1 VRVALVVPGGV
12 DRSGRERV
20 IPTLLW
26 LIERLA
32 VRHVVHVFVLRHYP
46 RPCTYQLCGA
56 TIHDLGR
63 ARGPR
68 GLRSLVQLGTLIR
81 ALRAAG
87 PFDVIHGLW
96 AMPSGLLASIAGWYL
111 GIPVAV
117 TFDSGELVCI
127 PDIAYGQQCSWR
139 GRVVVRLIARLSRLH
154 VCSEYMER
162 LAGAKG
168 LSAIR
173 IPIGVDGNQFR
184 PPPSRVD
191 GPPWRLLHVAS
202 LNSVKDQG
210 TLLRAVARVVAAIP
224 AVHLDIVGEDALK
237 GRIQRLCET
246 QELREHVTFHG
257 FQPTTALPS
266 FYQRAHLLVA
276 SSRHEAAGVGILEA
290 AMCGLPAV
298 GTSVGYIA
306 DWSPEAA
313 VSVAVGDDVA
323 LASAVTTLLR
333 DPARREAIGREAM
346 ARARSHDADW
356 SATAIEKFYIS
367 AL

>member
-1 VRVALVVPGGV
+1 MRIALVVPGGV

-32 VRHVVHVFVLRHYP
+32 ARHAVHVFVLRHYP
-46 RPCTYQLCGA
+46 RPCTYQLRGA

-68 GLRSLVQLGTLIR
+68 GLRSIVQLGALIR

-96 AMPSGLLASIAGWYL
+96 AMPSGLLASLAGSCL
-111 GIPVAV
+111 GIPIVV

-139 GRVVVRLIARLSRLH
+139 GRFAVRLIARLARLH

-162 LAGAKG
+162 FARAKG
-168 LSAIR
+168 LSPVR
-173 IPIGVDGNQFR
+173 IPIGVDGDQFQ
-184 PPPSRVD
+184 PPLSRTD

-202 LNSVKDQG
+202 LNTVKDQG
-210 TLLRAVARVVAAIP
+210 TLLRAFVRVVDAIP
-224 AVHLDIVGEDALK
+224 DVHLDIVGEDALND
-237 GRIQRLCET
+237 RIQRLCET
-246 QELREHVTFHG
+246 LQLRQHVTFHG
-257 FQPTTALPS
+257 FQPTSALPA

-298 GTSVGYIA
+298 GTNVGYVA

-313 VSVAVGDDVA
+313 VAVPVGDESA
-323 LASAVTTLLR
+323 LAEGVMALLR
-333 DPARREAIGREAM
+333 DPMRRAALANEAM
-346 ARARSHDADW
+346 TRARSHDADW
-356 SATAIEKFYIS
+356 SATALEDLY
-367 AL
+367 LRVL

>member
-1 VRVALVVPGGV
+1 MRIALVVPGGV

-20 IPTLLW
+20 IPMLLW

-32 VRHVVHVFVLRHYP
+32 VRHAVHVFVLRHYP
-46 RPCTYQLCGA
+46 RPCTYQLRGA

-63 ARGPR
+63 AQGPR
-68 GLRSLVQLGTLIR
+68 GLRSLVQLGTLMR

-96 AMPSGLLASIAGWYL
+96 AMPSGLLASLAGWRL
-111 GIPVAV
+111 GIPTVV

-127 PDIAYGQQCSWR
+127 PDIAYGQQCSRR
-139 GRVVVRLIARLSRLH
+139 GRFVVRLIARLARLH

-162 LAGAKG
+162 LARAKH
-168 LSAIR
+168 LSVAR
-173 IPIGVDGNQFR
+173 IPIGVDGNQFQ
-184 PPPSRVD
+184 PPSSRTD

-202 LNSVKDQG
+202 LNTVKDQG
-210 TLLRAVARVVAAIP
+210 TLLRAVVRIADAVP
-224 AVHLDIVGEDALK
+224 AVHLDIVGEDALNE
-237 GRIQRLCET
+237 RIQRLCET
-246 QELREHVTFHG
+246 LHLRPHVTFHG
-257 FQPTTALPS
+257 FQPTSALQA

-298 GTSVGYIA
+298 GTSVGYVA
-306 DWSPEAA
+306 DWSPDAA
-313 VSVAVGDDVA
+313 VAVPVGDAAA
-323 LASAVTTLLR
+323 LAEAVIALLR
-333 DPARREAIGREAM
+333 DPERRDALGREAM
-346 ARARSHDADW
+346 ARARSRDADW
-356 SATAIEKFYIS
+356 SAAALEEFYLG